1 MAVFQPW
8 KRKEILQPHSQET
21 GRPIN
26 RPITSLSALFTRPLQ
41 TVLPRS
47 ILPGR
52 ISCWAPSCSGT
63 GSFRYF
69 ESSRLRETE
78 MMIYPS
84 NNRIRAENL
93 QILSGVHI
101 SLANWKKWREREF
114 RRGTRLNFL
123 CRPLLANGFI
133 SFTERPGLDGKFSIA
148 NFSTVPLDRFFTCAK
163 KFPWIDESRPF
174 F

>member
-101 SLANWKKWREREF
+101 SLANWKKWRERVSTRDEIEF
-114 RRGTRLNFL
+114 SLSAAVGQRVYFVYGAAWEIFHCQLFHRSPRSILHV
-123 CRPLLANGFI
+123 REEISLL
-133 SFTERPGLDGKFSIA
+133 
-148 NFSTVPLDRFFTCAK
+148 
-163 KFPWIDESRPF
+163 IDESRPF
-174 F
+174 FQ